1 MEFINKVW
9 LFLIC
14 ALAMLNVNAQ
24 TDFVAPSKV
33 DFIHYKAQLTPDFK
47 TQKLTGLV
55 NIEFIAKSENVKQ
68 LSFSTQYKN
77 IFSVTAKN
85 LNLSHQI
92 KDENLVVSFK
102 QPLKLNQSYNLAI
115 EYDAAPER
123 GMKFFDDHLFTVY
136 HTRNWLVS
144 HNEIADKASFELLV
158 KHDAALVSVSNGQ
171 LKSQI
176 MQTDNTV
183 ISHWLQNT
191 PMPIYTFGFALGAFK
206 EIKKQYKNAE
216 VSYYFRDEAL
226 SNLNNKKITDIFIDV
241 PDMIT
246 FFENKAG
253 FPLPNNAYKYVIV
266 DGYMAQEATGFSL
279 VGEKYAHTVLED
291 KSENWFIAHELGHE
305 WWGNSIT
312 CVNFSHFWLNE
323 GLVQF
328 LVAAYKQHLFG
339 EEAYKKEITL
349 FITRVDRAVKKGKVS
364 PVAFKH
370 QIKEHEINR
379 SMAYSKGALVFYML
393 REKLGDKIFWQAL
406 KHYSVNNKQAS
417 VTTNDLKQA
426 FEHIS
431 KQDLTDFF
439 ERWVYGNEI
448 PKLSL

>member
-1 MEFINKVW
+1 MKLLYKTGLFFIC
-9 LFLIC
+9 L
-14 ALAMLNVNAQ
+14 LAILNVDAK
-24 TDFVAPSKV
+24 TDFVQPSKV
-33 DFIHYKAQLTPDFK
+33 DYIHYKAQLAPNFK
-47 TQKLTGLV
+47 TKVLSGIV
-55 NIEFIAKSENVKQ
+55 NIEFIAQSSNVEQ
-68 LSFSTQYKN
+68 LTFSAKYKKIHSVSGKN
-77 IFSVTAKN
+77 I
-85 LNLSHQI
+85 I
-92 KDENLVVSFK
+92 KTHHLEGDNLVIKFK
-102 QPLKLNQSYNLAI
+102 EPLKLNQTYVLTV
-115 EYDAAPER
+115 EYDASPER
-123 GMKFFDDHLFTVY
+123 GMKFFDDHIFTVY
-136 HTRNWLVS
+136 HTKNWLVS
-144 HNEIADKASFELLV
+144 HSDIADKASFELLLE
-158 KHDAALVSVSNGQ
+158 HAPSLVSVGNGQ
-171 LKSQI
+171 LKSKVTQP
-176 MQTDNTV
+176 NNKV

-191 PMPIYTFGFALGAFK
+191 PVPIYTFGFALGEFI
-206 EIKKQYKNAE
+206 ETKKQYKNAE
-216 VSYYFRDEAL
+216 VSYLYRNQAQSKL
-226 SNLNNKKITDIFIDV
+226 NLEKVEDIFIDV

-291 KSENWFIAHELGHE
+291 KSENWFIAHELAHE

-312 CVNFSHFWLNE
+312 CANFSHFWLNE

-339 EEAYKKEITL
+339 EEAYKKEIRL
-349 FITRVDRAVKKGKVS
+349 FINRVNRAVQKGKIS

-370 QIKEHEINR
+370 QIKEQEINR

-393 REKLGDKIFWQAL
+393 REKLGDMVFWQAL
-406 KHYSVNNKQAS
+406 KYYSVENKQAS
-417 VTTNDLKQA
+417 VTTEDLKQA

-431 KQDLTDFF
+431 KQDLADFF

>member
-1 MEFINKVW
+1 MKLFHKAGLFFIC
-9 LFLIC
+9 L
-14 ALAMLNVNAQ
+14 LAMLNVNAQ
-24 TDFVAPSKV
+24 TDFVASSQV
-33 DFIHYKAQLTPDFK
+33 DYIHYKAQLEPNFK
-47 TQKLTGLV
+47 TQTVSGKV
-55 NIEFIAKSENVKQ
+55 EIEFVAQTPNVKQ
-68 LSFSTQYKN
+68 LTFSAKYKN
-77 IFSVTAKN
+77 IYSVITSSVAV
-85 LNLSHQI
+85 SHQ
-92 KDENLVVSFK
+92 KKGDSLVVSFK
-102 QPLKLNQSYNLAI
+102 KPLKLNQNYRLI
-115 EYDAAPER
+115 VEYDASPER

-136 HTRNWLVS
+136 HTKNWLVS
-144 HNEIADKASFELLV
+144 HSDIADKASFELLL
-158 KHDAALVSVSNGQ
+158 KHESALVSVGNGQ

-176 MQTDNTV
+176 TQADSTV

-191 PMPIYTFGFALGAFK
+191 PMPIYTFGFALGEFK
-206 EIKKQYKNAE
+206 EIKKQYKNTE
-216 VSYYFRDEAL
+216 VSYLYRSQMQ
-226 SNLNNKKITDIFIDV
+226 SNLTHQKIDDIFIDV
-241 PDMIT
+241 PDMIS

-291 KSENWFIAHELGHE
+291 KSENWFIAHELAHE

-312 CVNFSHFWLNE
+312 CANFSHFWLNE

-339 EEAYKKEITL
+339 EDAYKKEISI
-349 FITRVDRAVKKGKVS
+349 FIARVNRAVQKGKVS

-370 QIKEHEINR
+370 QIKEQEINR

-393 REKLGDKIFWQAL
+393 RAKLGDKVFWQAL
-406 KHYSVNNKQAS
+406 KHYSVENKQSS
-417 VTTNDLKQA
+417 VTTDDLKQA

-439 ERWVYGNEI
+439 ERWVYGEEI
-448 PKLSL
+448 PKLKL